1 VLDVMRQKKEQKE
14 KIVNLIYF
22 YVWVAF

>member
-1 VLDVMRQKKEQKE
+1 LDVMRTKKEQKE